1 MPPEVQTQVSAYMN
15 NKRKPLEEKSRTL
28 QEPKSIKVPIPTFPP
43 TAMVYSVPKSP
54 KTDKYSSEDE
64 QQPQVDIVSAAIMAK
79 VLEERQKERATAKHC
94 DTCTCAKNLKII
106 YEVTHHHVGTQTGN
120 EYKENVCLKCNEL
133 MTLPNTAVPQIIKN
147 VEEKV
152 KKVLPYPNLVPPLP
166 GDLSSQNVVKVQPNN
181 YCLAGSMSNPS
192 LDSTNKEGG
201 DHIVLNLEVAE
212 TKDFIDF
219 VDVQDVSDRLVL
231 EVEEKRDQEKR

>member
-15 NKRKPLEEKSRTL
+15 NKRKPLEEKTRTL

-54 KTDKYSSEDE
+54 KTEKYPEEE

-120 EYKENVCLKCNEL
+120 EYKENVCLKCNEV
-133 MTLPNTAVPQIIKN
+133 MTLPNTPQIVKN
-147 VEEKV
+147 TEENL
-152 KKVLPYPNLVPPLP
+152 KKVLTYPNLVPPLP
-166 GDLSSQNVVKVQPNN
+166 GDLGSQNVVKVQPNN

-192 LDSTNKEGG
+192 IDSANKEGV
-201 DHIVLNLEVAE
+201 DHIVLNLEVTE
-212 TKDFIDF
+212 PKDFIDF
-219 VDVQDVSDRLVL
+219 ADVQDGS
-231 EVEEKRDQEKR
+231 EEEKRDQEKR

>member
-54 KTDKYSSEDE
+54 KTEKYASEDE

-133 MTLPNTAVPQIIKN
+133 ITLPNTAGPQIVKT

-152 KKVLPYPNLVPPLP
+152 MKVLPYPNLVPPLP

-192 LDSTNKEGG
+192 LDSTTKEGG
-201 DHIVLNLEVAE
+201 DHIVLNLAATE

-219 VDVQDVSDRLVL
+219 VDVLDGADRLVL
-231 EVEEKRDQEKR
+231 GEEEKRDQEKR